1 MKTLIFL
8 TFFTIKR
15 RRAMNKY
22 PIYKSSNIPWI
33 GGVPEHWEMR
43 YLSQICKEQLMRNTG
58 NIETNVLSLS
68 HGKIIQKKK
77 VTISNFTV
85 EK

>member
-1 MKTLIFL
+1 
-8 TFFTIKR
+8 
-15 RRAMNKY
+15 MNKY
-22 PIYKSSNIPWI
+22 PTYKPSNIPWI
-33 GGVPEHWEMR
+33 GDVPEHLEMR

-68 HGKIIQKKK
+68 YGKIIQKKK